1 MANRSSQLAISPNG
15 AGRRA
20 AAKTSKAKAARDG
33 KIDPFLFH
41 LGFLVHD
48 VSRMRRRLFDQ
59 EAKALGIT
67 RSQWWVLGNLSRH
80 GRDGMMQTDLAKILE
95 VGKVTIG
102 GIVDRLESAGYVVR
116 KPNAEDRRAKH
127 VHITLAGHQVLAK
140 LTEVGN
146 QFNAKVC
153 AGISDKDILVAERV
167 LVGMKGNIKALLGP
181 DEDGDGLDG

>member
-1 MANRSSQLAISPNG
+1 MEARPAARKRPVIAAKPATRTKVSNGGRKNG
-15 AGRRA
+15 AN
-20 AAKTSKAKAARDG
+20 
-33 KIDPFLFH
+33 DPFLFH

-48 VSRMRRRLFDQ
+48 VSRMRRRLFDL

-80 GRDGMMQTDLAKILE
+80 GRDGMMQTDLARMLD

-102 GIVDRLESAGYVVR
+102 GIIDRLESAGYVVR
-116 KPNAEDRRAKH
+116 KPNIEDRRVKH
-127 VHITLAGHQVLAK
+127 VHITPAGFQTLTK

-153 AGISDKDILVAERV
+153 AGLSEKEIHAAEHA
-167 LVGMKGNIKALLGP
+167 LTTMKSNIKALLGP
-181 DEDGDGLDG
+181 EVDDDPDMDV